1 MPQQYQSIQIF
12 VPCFIDQMYPDTA
25 VNMVKLLRQAG
36 CEVDYNPKQTCC
48 GQPAFNAGFWA
59 EAQKVGEKWIED
71 MAKLQR
77 PIVCPSSS
85 CVGYVRNFMS
95 DFKIENPELK
105 AAYEA
110 IEIYEF
116 SDFMVNKLNYLDFG
130 AKFPHKVT
138 YHDACAALR
147 ECKIK
152 EEPRQLLAKVEG
164 LQLKELEDGQQCCGF
179 GGTFAVKFEPISTA
193 MGEKKVEHAIASGAE
208 YLVSADYSCL
218 MHLEGYIKKHQ
229 SPIKTIHLIDLLA
242 SK

>member
-1 MPQQYQSIQIF
+1 MSQYKNIQVFI
-12 VPCFIDQMYPDTA
+12 PCFIDQMFPQTG

-36 CEVDYNPKQTCC
+36 CEVDYNPEQTCC

-77 PIVCPSSS
+77 PIICPSSS

-95 DFKIENPELK
+95 DLDIQDAELK
-105 AAYEA
+105 ATYET

-116 SDFMVNKLNYLDFG
+116 CDFVVNKLNYTNFG

-147 ECKIK
+147 ECKVK
-152 EEPRQLLAKVEG
+152 DEPRKLLANIEG
-164 LQLKELEDGQQCCGF
+164 LELAELADNQQCCGF
-179 GGTFAVKFEPISTA
+179 GGTFAVKFEPISAA
-193 MGEKKVEHAIASGAE
+193 MGEKKVEHALATDAD
-208 YLVSADYSCL
+208 YLISADLSCL
-218 MHLEGYIKKHQ
+218 MHLDGYIKHKKL
-229 SPIKTIHLIDLLA
+229 PLKTMHLIDILI
-242 SK
+242 SQD